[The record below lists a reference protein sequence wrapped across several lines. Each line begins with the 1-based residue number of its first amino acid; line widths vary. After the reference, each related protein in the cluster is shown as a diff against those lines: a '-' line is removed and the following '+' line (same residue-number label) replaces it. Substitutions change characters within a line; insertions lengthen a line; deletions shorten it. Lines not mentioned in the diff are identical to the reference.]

1 MVLSDSEHIKL
12 HNRKNKGDRYVAA
25 DKVFL
30 LKMGE
35 SILIPDLNP
44 KHPGKQTGLW

>member
-1 MVLSDSEHIKL
+1 MQVKSHVDKLTVVLSDSEHIKL

-30 LKMGE
+30 LKMGK
-35 SILIPDLNP
+35 SRLIPD
-44 KHPGKQTGLW
+44 